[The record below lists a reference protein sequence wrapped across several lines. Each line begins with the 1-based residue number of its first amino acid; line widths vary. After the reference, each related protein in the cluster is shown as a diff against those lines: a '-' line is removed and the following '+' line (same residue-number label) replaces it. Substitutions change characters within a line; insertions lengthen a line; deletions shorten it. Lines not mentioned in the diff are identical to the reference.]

1 MDPRR
6 KMPPT
11 PLLETQRLTLRPL
24 AVQDAPAIQ
33 RRFPQWEIVRYLD
46 AKVPWP
52 YPADGA
58 MRYVANCLGSM
69 ARGARSHWAIVPRRG
84 PQEAI
89 GLIGLKP
96 DDGVCHS
103 QCGFWIDPEFQG
115 RGLMMEALDRVTR
128 YAFDDLE
135 WPHLWSTN
143 VQENHPSRRIK
154 ERQGA
159 RLVDLVIGRHVGGET
174 THMVWLLTR
183 ESWTCAE
190 QGSRRKGRPA
200 RSRPPRAAAEA
211 FS

>member
-1 MDPRR
+1 MHPYR

-11 PLLETQRLTLRPL
+11 PVLETQRLTLRPL
-24 AVQDAPAIQ
+24 GVQDVPAIQ

-58 MRYVANCLGSM
+58 ARYVANCLGNM
-69 ARGARSHWAIVPRRG
+69 ARGDRSHWAIVPRRG

-96 DDGVCHS
+96 DDGACFS

-115 RGLMMEALDRVTR
+115 RGLMMEALDSVTR

-143 VQENHPSRRIK
+143 AQENHPSRRIK

-174 THMVWLLTR
+174 THMVWLLAR
-183 ESWTCAE
+183 EDWQAVRPTPKRRAVA
-190 QGSRRKGRPA
+190 SR
-200 RSRPPRAAAEA
+200 
-211 FS
+211 

>member
-1 MDPRR
+1 MHPYR

-11 PLLETQRLTLRPL
+11 PVLETQRLTLRPL
-24 AVQDAPAIQ
+24 SAQDVPAIQ

-58 MRYVANCLGSM
+58 ARYVANCLGSM
-69 ARGARSHWAIVPRRG
+69 ARGDRSHWAIVPRRG

-96 DDGVCHS
+96 DDGVCFS

-115 RGLMMEALDRVTR
+115 RGLMMEALGSVTR
-128 YAFDDLE
+128 YAFDSLD

-143 VQENHPSRRIK
+143 AQDNHASRRIK
-154 ERQGA
+154 ERLGA

-174 THMVWLLTR
+174 THMVWLLAR
-183 ESWTCAE
+183 EDWHAVRPMPKRRAVA
-190 QGSRRKGRPA
+190 SR
-200 RSRPPRAAAEA
+200 
-211 FS
+211 

>member
-1 MDPRR
+1 MHPDR

-11 PLLETQRLTLRPL
+11 PVLETQRLTLRPL
-24 AVQDAPAIQ
+24 SPRDVPSIQ

-58 MRYVANCLGSM
+58 ARYVATCLGSM
-69 ARGARSHWAIVPRRG
+69 ARGDRSHWAIVPRRG
-84 PQEAI
+84 PDEAI

-96 DDGVCHS
+96 DDGACLS

-115 RGLMMEALDRVTR
+115 RGLMIEALDRVTR
-128 YAFDDLE
+128 YAFDDLG

-143 VQENHPSRRIK
+143 AQENQASRRIK

-174 THMVWLLTR
+174 THMVWLLSR
-183 ESWTCAE
+183 ESWTCSE
-190 QGSRRKGRPA
+190 QQTGRKARPA
-200 RSRPPRAAAEA
+200 RARAPKATAEA
-211 FS
+211 FT

>member
-1 MDPRR
+1 
-6 KMPPT
+6 MPPT
-11 PLLETQRLTLRPL
+11 PVLATQRLALRPL
-24 AVQDAPAIQ
+24 SAQDVPAIQ
-33 RRFPQWEIVRYLD
+33 RRFPRWEIVRYLD

-58 MRYVANCLGSM
+58 ARYVANCLASM
-69 ARGARSHWAIVPRRG
+69 ARGDRSHWAIVPRRG

-96 DDGVCHS
+96 DDGVCFS

-115 RGLMMEALDRVTR
+115 RGLMREALDKVTH
-128 YAFDDLE
+128 YAFDDLD

-143 VQENHPSRRIK
+143 AQENHPSRRIK
-154 ERQGA
+154 EQQGA

-183 ESWTCAE
+183 ESWAGTG
-190 QGSRRKGRPA
+190 QRVRRKAVQAKPT
-200 RSRPPRAAAEA
+200 AEA
-211 FS
+211 SP

>member
-1 MDPRR
+1 MHACR

-11 PLLETQRLTLRPL
+11 PVLQTQRLTLRPL
-24 AVQDAPAIQ
+24 SAQDVPAIQ
-33 RRFPQWEIVRYLD
+33 RRFPQWEVVRYLD

-58 MRYVANCLGSM
+58 ARYVANRLNSM
-69 ARGARSHWAIVPRRG
+69 ARGDRSHWAIVPRRG

-96 DDGVCHS
+96 DDGVCSS
-103 QCGFWIDPEFQG
+103 QCGFWIDLEFQR
-115 RGLMMEALDRVTR
+115 RGLMMEALDSVTG

-143 VQENHPSRRIK
+143 AQENHPSRRIK

-183 ESWTCAE
+183 ESWTCSE
-190 QGSRRKGRPA
+190 QRSRKKGRHAQGRVPKA
-200 RSRPPRAAAEA
+200 IAEA
-211 FS
+211 FT